1 MDDSY
6 DASLNLK
13 AKIKS
18 ASPIADASYADQ
30 ELSLSELSVPGP
42 SGRPSQQPFSLL
54 ARPSQPPEP
63 DVAIQEETE
72 GPAEQGEEKVETVED
87 QVKSA
92 VHEREERL
100 RQDLFVLRKLNAG
113 FVTYNEALAE
123 TRSSTEVR
131 ISNTYGSDDRLIPIS
146 RSAFH
151 NS

>member
-6 DASLNLK
+6 DSSLNLK

-18 ASPIADASYADQ
+18 TPPVADASYADQ

-72 GPAEQGEEKVETVED
+72 SPAVQEEEKVENVED

-92 VHEREERL
+92 AHKECHME
-100 RQDLFVLRKLNAG
+100 G
-113 FVTYNEALAE
+113 F
-123 TRSSTEVR
+123 RW
-131 ISNTYGSDDRLIPIS
+131 
-146 RSAFH
+146 
-151 NS
+151 